1 MKADRSA
8 AHWKIWDLASPLETA
23 ILVGV
28 AASVSYFAPKMLGAL
43 LLNPERVWAM
53 WPGCALLVPI
63 LLLAPRIIWP
73 ILIPTALAAFSVY
86 DLQAGVP
93 VRSIAWFM
101 LADTVQV
108 LIAALSLSY
117 LFDGVP
123 QLTSVKA
130 LARYLFCA
138 AILAPSISALLSAPG
153 IGTSYWEGW
162 RIAFF
167 SEVLA
172 FLTVTPAIL
181 SWAGRRQRWMRKS
194 RNYPVEMIALIGG
207 LMIAGY
213 ITFTGS
219 PGSNSPAKLYSLVPF
234 LIWSA
239 LRLGSV
245 GTSSAVLVISILS
258 IWGAIHGRGPFVEGE
273 RLSNVF
279 SIQLFL
285 VFTATPFMVLAA
297 LVEERKSTEEAL
309 RKSDERLS
317 LAVQAGRMYA
327 FEWDAA
333 SDAIVRS
340 AESTAILNW
349 IEDPIHDTGRQFID
363 RVHPRDR
370 ESYAAP
376 ESGLTSEHSTY
387 QTTYRVLRPDGTV
400 LWLEARGR
408 ASFNERGKMLGIVG
422 MVADVTARKEAEEDL
437 LELGGRLI
445 HAHEE
450 EYARIA
456 RELHDDLSQ
465 RLAVLQLIADQFRQD
480 SAGLSSGAQQKL
492 IEVVELIDE
501 CASGFHNISHHLHPS
516 TLDTLGLVNALRCFC
531 KDFSNQHQFPVEFVS
546 QNVPD
551 RLSNDVS
558 LCLYRIAQ
566 EALRNAVKHSGAAEA
581 RVELTHRGEQID
593 LCISD
598 AGTGFDPASV
608 KGGGLGLISMRERL
622 RSLGGK
628 LLIEAQGSEG
638 TRIHA
643 LVPMSATALQRTDS

>member
-1 MKADRSA
+1 
-8 AHWKIWDLASPLETA
+8 
-23 ILVGV
+23 
-28 AASVSYFAPKMLGAL
+28 
-43 LLNPERVWAM
+43 M

-73 ILIPTALAAFSVY
+73 ILIPTALAAFIAY
-86 DLQAGVP
+86 DVQVGVP

-101 LADTVQV
+101 LADTTQV
-108 LIAALSLSY
+108 LIAAFSLSY

-130 LARYLFCA
+130 FARYLFFA
-138 AILAPSISALLSAPG
+138 AILAPFISAFFSSPG
-153 IGTSYWEGW
+153 IGIGYWEGW

-181 SWAGRRQRWMRKS
+181 SWASKRPRWMLKS
-194 RNYPVEMIALIGG
+194 RNYPVEMMALIGG
-207 LMIAGY
+207 LIIAGY

-234 LIWSA
+234 LLWSA
-239 LRLGSV
+239 LRLGSL
-245 GTSSAVLVISILS
+245 GTSSAVVVISLLS
-258 IWGAIHGRGPFVEGE
+258 IWGAVHGRGPFIEGE

-285 VFTATPFMVLAA
+285 IFTATPFMVLAA
-297 LVEERKSTEEAL
+297 LVEERKSAEEAL

-317 LAVQAGRMYA
+317 LAVQAGRMYG

-349 IEDPIHDTGRQFID
+349 MEDPIHDTGREFID
-363 RVHPRDR
+363 RVHPQDR
-370 ESYAAP
+370 EAYAAP
-376 ESGLTSEHSTY
+376 ENGLTPEHATY
-387 QTTYRVLRPDGTV
+387 QTIYRVLRPDGPV

-408 ASFNERGKMLGIVG
+408 ASFSEKNKMVGIVG
-422 MVADVTARKEAEEDL
+422 MVADVTARKETELEL

-450 EYARIA
+450 EYASIA

-465 RLAVLQLIADQFRQD
+465 RLAVLQTIVDQFRQD

-501 CASGFHNISHHLHPS
+501 CASGFHSISHHLHPS
-516 TLDTLGLVNALRCFC
+516 ALDTLGLVKALRCFC
-531 KDFSNQHQFPVEFVS
+531 KDFSNQHEFPVEFVS
-546 QNVPD
+546 HNVPD
-551 RLSNDVS
+551 RFANDVS

-566 EALRNAVKHSGAAEA
+566 EALSNAAKHSGAAEA

-608 KGGGLGLISMRERL
+608 RGGGLGLISMRERL
-622 RSLGGK
+622 RSLGGN
-628 LLIEAQGSEG
+628 LLIESRVSEG

-643 LVPMSATALQRTDS
+643 LVPVSGAALQGKDF